1 MATPA
6 ELRMLEL
13 LDKWLG
19 SLDLHLKYSA
29 LDEASYAKIQDWPAH
44 QRPNRWIIELA
55 RQRTVALRTQVE
67 DRVRMGDSKFADSLE
82 MMIFLANLVGIQH
95 IERYI
100 PLAERERELA
110 PAADAAAAVPASDD
124 EEPLPDTAVT
134 GTREMPPFVAD
145 RLRAVE
151 RATRAADSGTA
162 PVATAPPAPATPTP
176 AAAPAPSP
184 AGAPIPPAPVVRT
197 PVPTTAKPAPLSEQA
212 ATDAAEILSLDM
224 SLGFNR
230 DPPPA
235 ARATALSGRVDK
247 ADPSPPAAAAVT
259 EAMRIQ
265 VLADAE
271 RLLQWGRRWFELPEL
286 ITRMADRPPLI
297 EVRRILRENRA
308 ALDKKIRRS

>member
-29 LDEASYAKIQDWPAH
+29 LDAASYAKIQNWPVH

-100 PLAERERELA
+100 PLAEREHEL
-110 PAADAAAAVPASDD
+110 PQTPNIPVPTASSD
-124 EEPLPDTAVT
+124 EEEEVPLADTAVT
-134 GTREMPPFVAD
+134 GTREMPPFAA
-145 RLRAVE
+145 LE
-151 RATRAADSGTA
+151 SRAAPD
-162 PVATAPPAPATPTP
+162 PAPPASISRPPPTPEPAAQSAQAAADAAEIFSLDLSLGFSRDGPPASRATTAPGATMATGATAAAGAKTP
-176 AAAPAPSP
+176 AAAPAE
-184 AGAPIPPAPVVRT
+184 A
-197 PVPTTAKPAPLSEQA
+197 A
-212 ATDAAEILSLDM
+212 AT
-224 SLGFNR
+224 
-230 DPPPA
+230 
-235 ARATALSGRVDK
+235 
-247 ADPSPPAAAAVT
+247 VT
-259 EAMRIQ
+259 EAMRVQ

-308 ALDKKIRRS
+308 ALDKKIKRS